1 MFHNVTATSP
11 GLMENRFSMKSPPF
25 RALGLG
31 LLVVGLLGFSACGAS
46 DDGEGPETYRSFV
59 YVANYHSADISAFL
73 VDDRTGALT
82 AVAGSPFDAADCLS
96 FITVHPSGQLA
107 YVIHASPDLF
117 SDQISGYSID
127 ASTGAL
133 RRLAGSPFV
142 TGTPS
147 FDKFAS
153 ISFDPS
159 GKFAYVANGTMDNIA
174 AYSVDTTTGALT
186 AIAGSPF
193 AAGGG
198 PVSTA
203 VDPSGR
209 FVYAANYRSYE
220 VSAYSIDAVTGALT
234 EIAGSPFWLEP
245 GGPSDI
251 TIDPSGRFVF
261 VAIFDTDLLKA
272 FSIDASTGALTE
284 AVGSPFG
291 GVSSPTSIA
300 IDPSGQH
307 IYVSN
312 QRTDD
317 VTAYFINTVT
327 GALSERPSS
336 PFATGDH
343 PVSIAIEPSGKYVYV
358 VNMYGGNVSAFSI
371 QTSTGDLLAVPGSPY
386 ALGMT
391 PMSVAVVRIVQ

>member
-1 MFHNVTATSP
+1 
-11 GLMENRFSMKSPPF
+11 MKSLPF

-31 LLVVGLLGFSACGAS
+31 LLAVGLLSFSACGAS
-46 DDGEGPETYRSFV
+46 DKGDGPETYV

-73 VDDRTGALT
+73 VNARTGALT
-82 AVAGSPFDAADCLS
+82 AVAGSPFAAADCLS
-96 FITVHPSGQLA
+96 FITVHPSGRLA
-107 YVIHASPDLF
+107 YVIHKDLDLF

-133 RRLAGSPFV
+133 RRLTGSPFV

-147 FDKFAS
+147 FDSFAS

-174 AYSVDTTTGALT
+174 AYSVNTRTGALT
-186 AIAGSPF
+186 EIAGSPF

-198 PVSTA
+198 PGSTA

-209 FVYAANYRSYE
+209 FIYAANYRSYE

-234 EIAGSPFWLEP
+234 EIAGSPFWLKP
-245 GGPSDI
+245 GGPSAI
-251 TIDPSGRFVF
+251 AIDPSGRFVY

-272 FSIDASTGALTE
+272 FSTNASTGGLTE
-284 AVGSPFG
+284 VFGSPIG
-291 GVSSPTSIA
+291 GVSFPTSMA
-300 IDPSGQH
+300 IDPSGRY

-317 VTAYFINTVT
+317 VTAYIINAVT

-336 PFATGDH
+336 PFATGEH

-358 VNMYGGNVSAFSI
+358 VNMYSGNISAFSI

-386 ALGMT
+386 ELGMT
-391 PMSVAVVRIVQ
+391 PMSVAAVRIAQ